1 KLSAD
6 GTTLLFSTYLG
17 GTKTDFG
24 TGIAVDT
31 DGNAYLIGN
40 TQSTDFPTTAN
51 AYQKTL
57 KGNSDPF
64 IAKVSATGSDLL
76 YATYLGGSA
85 NTVESGYA
93 VAVDAGGYAFVTGLT
108 SSTDFPTTNGVLQ
121 KNKLGFS
128 DAFVA
133 KINPSAPNGPASLV
147 YSTYLGGT
155 TDETGYSIAVD
166 VGGDAF
172 VAGYTNS
179 FNFPTKPNGFQTT
192 YGGLGDGFLAELNPS
207 ASALLYSTYVGG
219 SQGEQA
225 TGVAVDGDGN
235 AYVTGYTES
244 TNFKTRNAY
253 QDANQG
259 GSDAFVVKIN
269 PSLSGDPSLVY
280 ATYLGGSND
289 DNNSFSTPYGSIA
302 V

>member
-1 KLSAD
+1 VAVDNAGNAYLTGRTKATNFPTTSGVIQSANKGSDDAFVTKLSAD

-108 SSTDFPTTNGVLQ
+108 SSTDFP
-121 KNKLGFS
+121 
-128 DAFVA
+128 
-133 KINPSAPNGPASLV
+133 
-147 YSTYLGGT
+147 
-155 TDETGYSIAVD
+155 
-166 VGGDAF
+166 
-172 VAGYTNS
+172 
-179 FNFPTKPNGFQTT
+179 
-192 YGGLGDGFLAELNPS
+192 
-207 ASALLYSTYVGG
+207 
-219 SQGEQA
+219 
-225 TGVAVDGDGN
+225 
-235 AYVTGYTES
+235 
-244 TNFKTRNAY
+244 
-253 QDANQG
+253 
-259 GSDAFVVKIN
+259 
-269 PSLSGDPSLVY
+269 
-280 ATYLGGSND
+280 
-289 DNNSFSTPYGSIA
+289 
-302 V
+302 